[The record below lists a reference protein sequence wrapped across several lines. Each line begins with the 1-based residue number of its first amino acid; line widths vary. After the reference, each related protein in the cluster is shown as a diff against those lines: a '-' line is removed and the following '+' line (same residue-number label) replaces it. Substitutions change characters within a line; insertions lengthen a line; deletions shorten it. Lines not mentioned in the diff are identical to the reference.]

1 MLGTN
6 CLWTVMAV
14 TGTHCNKSHCCLPAS
29 VGGACDEQGKQS
41 QSNVR
46 GPLRFGSPTPPSSV
60 GRGAKLEQCA
70 KVAELRRALMDAG
83 FHSLGEQARALGL
96 GRSTTWAILKAGHK
110 SSGLSASVVRRM
122 LRSANLPPAAR
133 RVIEEYVREKLAGTF
148 GHGRKQ
154 LKKFRARLDQL
165 DDPDTCLEL
174 RSA

>member
-1 MLGTN
+1 M
-6 CLWTVMAV
+6 
-14 TGTHCNKSHCCLPAS
+14 NKGNNLKAMCEGH
-29 VGGACDEQGKQS
+29 
-41 QSNVR
+41 
-46 GPLRFGSPTPPSSV
+46 FGSASPTPPSSV

-83 FHSLGEQARALGL
+83 FDSLREQARALGL

-122 LRSANLPPAAR
+122 LRSPNLPPAAR

-148 GHGRKQ
+148 GHGREQ